1 MRTTGDFDIV
11 LVSVMIQEE
20 ISIASM
26 ILRRDV

>member
-1 MRTTGDFDIV
+1 MRTTGDFAIV